1 MTMSSAW
8 PWLTPPPSLSLSLSH
23 FVITI
28 YGTKHME
35 QKSLDLTPFEKERGK
50 WTAVQVERACC
61 LWGVALAIR
70 GNISLAVD
78 FNTTGAAASSILA
91 AVQRFSGT
99 QQAAR
104 GEARQGGET
113 ISLSW
118 QRQPPRP
125 VAPPGHWLL
134 SQKER
139 TEQREGGRE
148 RESETH
154 WEIAFDF
161 CNIDDTVRA
170 AKRKTNRSVSQLELN
185 MIVTPLQAK
194 NVFQMLHESYL
205 IKCVSMCVCV
215 WGEAWPGHIY
225 RAHNQ
230 LRRRRQ
236 TAWLNRRLA
245 ALDLCVLLFS
255 IFPQTADT
263 AGGSAERMREEGSEA
278 ERGQRGRAGRCGT
291 PFSQFQWTNF
301 IWVD

>member
-1 MTMSSAW
+1 MLEW
-8 PWLTPPPSLSLSLSH
+8 RCRRLDLDLPPPPSLSVSLSH

-28 YGTKHME
+28 YGTKHKE
-35 QKSLDLTPFEKERGK
+35 QKSLDLTPLEKERGK

-148 RESETH
+148 RVRHTERLPLTFAILTTLSELQKGKRI
-154 WEIAFDF
+154 EAFRSLNWIWLWRL
-161 CNIDDTVRA
+161 CRPKMCSRCCTRA
-170 AKRKTNRSVSQLELN
+170 T
-185 MIVTPLQAK
+185 
-194 NVFQMLHESYL
+194 
-205 IKCVSMCVCV
+205 
-215 WGEAWPGHIY
+215 
-225 RAHNQ
+225 
-230 LRRRRQ
+230 
-236 TAWLNRRLA
+236 
-245 ALDLCVLLFS
+245 
-255 IFPQTADT
+255 
-263 AGGSAERMREEGSEA
+263 
-278 ERGQRGRAGRCGT
+278 
-291 PFSQFQWTNF
+291 
-301 IWVD
+301 

>member
-1 MTMSSAW
+1 MLEW
-8 PWLTPPPSLSLSLSH
+8 RCRRLDLDFPPPPPSLSLSLSH

-28 YGTKHME
+28 YGTKHKE
-35 QKSLDLTPFEKERGK
+35 QKSLDLTPLEKERGK

-78 FNTTGAAASSILA
+78 FNTTGPAASSILA

-139 TEQREGGRE
+139 TEQSRRRE
-148 RESETH
+148 REREWDTLRDCLWLLQYWRHCPSCKKENESKRFAA
-154 WEIAFDF
+154 WIEYDCDAF
-161 CNIDDTVRA
+161 A
-170 AKRKTNRSVSQLELN
+170 GQ
-185 MIVTPLQAK
+185 
-194 NVFQMLHESYL
+194 
-205 IKCVSMCVCV
+205 KCVPDAAR
-215 WGEAWPGHIY
+215 E
-225 RAHNQ
+225 
-230 LRRRRQ
+230 L
-236 TAWLNRRLA
+236 LN
-245 ALDLCVLLFS
+245 
-255 IFPQTADT
+255 
-263 AGGSAERMREEGSEA
+263 
-278 ERGQRGRAGRCGT
+278 
-291 PFSQFQWTNF
+291 
-301 IWVD
+301 